1 MLDKHSKKCYI
12 IYRNKNK
19 GVYIMMSGLEI
30 FENVVEIHAE
40 VEDENVSTKEQKM
53 IEYVRS
59 LKTLEDAMEPY
70 KEQKRELKKDFK
82 EQGWLTG
89 DEISMTVK
97 AYRMMSTEDFDFDE
111 FTEVYESL
119 AKVAGRL

>member
-1 MLDKHSKKCYI
+1 
-12 IYRNKNK
+12 
-19 GVYIMMSGLEI
+19 MMSGLEI

-59 LKTLEDAMEPY
+59 LKTLEDSMEPY
-70 KEQKRELKKDFK
+70 KEQKRELKKEFK

-97 AYRMMSTEDFDFDE
+97 AFRMMNTKDFDFDE
-111 FTEVYESL
+111 FTQVYESL
-119 AKVAGRL
+119 AKVVVKA

>member
-1 MLDKHSKKCYI
+1 
-12 IYRNKNK
+12 
-19 GVYIMMSGLEI
+19 MMSGFEI

-40 VEDENVSTKEQKM
+40 VEDEAATTKEQKM
-53 IEYVRS
+53 VEYVRS

-70 KEQKRELKKDFK
+70 KEQKRDLKKEFK

-97 AYRMMSTEDFDFDE
+97 AYRMMNSEKFDFDE
-111 FTEVYESL
+111 FTKIYESL
-119 AKVAGRL
+119 AKMTGRV

>member
-1 MLDKHSKKCYI
+1 
-12 IYRNKNK
+12 
-19 GVYIMMSGLEI
+19 MMSGLEI

-97 AYRMMSTEDFDFDE
+97 AYRMMSTEDFDFGE
-111 FTEVYESL
+111 FTEVYKSL
-119 AKVAGRL
+119 AKVAGKI